1 MMPCCSVSVVWMF
14 TGFGGVYEHNYRV
27 FDCFFCVITVLCLV
41 ICFICFFTTLN
52 LIIIQSLSFL
62 LDLFFLFESAF
73 KCTDLFFYKVFYF
86 LLLVCVCVYDI
97 FWLPQWN
104 ILWYMYPVI
113 VPNDFMYS
121 ISCFSWIHFFFSS
134 YNFTWD
140 YWNTLLA
147 FCCLYYYYF
156 GFFRGRGWWGEQ
168 KYIINWNYWFCLH

>member
-104 ILWYMYPVI
+104 ILWYMYSVI
-113 VPNDFMYS
+113 VHNDFMYS
-121 ISCFSWIHFFFSS
+121 ISCFSWIHSFFFFLQF
-134 YNFTWD
+134 YLG
-140 YWNTLLA
+140 LL
-147 FCCLYYYYF
+147 
-156 GFFRGRGWWGEQ
+156 
-168 KYIINWNYWFCLH
+168 KYIIGILLSLLLLFCFF